1 LAKFDFMFNR
11 RLLYA
16 AIAACLGANAA
27 STDILIATVGP
38 MSGSNA
44 TFGEQLRRG
53 AEMAVA
59 DINAAGGINGER
71 LVLEVGDDAC
81 DAKQAVA
88 VAGQMAASG
97 VKFVAGHFC
106 SGSSIP
112 ASKIY
117 EEAGILQI
125 SPASTNPKFTDE
137 GGWNVARVCGRD
149 DAQGT
154 AAGMLLARTYQDRK
168 IAIIHD
174 KTAYGKGLADAA
186 QKSLRA
192 AGGRETLYDAYTPGA
207 RDYAALASKL
217 NDAAIDVVY
226 LGGSYAEGGLI
237 LRELRD
243 QGSQALMVSGD
254 AFVNDNF
261 WSITGPAGEGTIMT
275 FAPDP
280 LKLDAAKAVVER
292 FKAAD
297 YNPEGATLYAYAAIQ
312 AYQQAVT
319 AAGGAGDNKKLAE
332 WLRAGNT
339 LKTVLGDLALDGKGD
354 VRDAKFVWYRWHD
367 GQYAEAADLNN

>member
-1 LAKFDFMFNR
+1 MFNG

-27 STDILIATVGP
+27 SADILIATVGP
-38 MSGSNA
+38 MSGSYA
-44 TFGEQLRRG
+44 AFGEQLRRG

-59 DINAAGGINGER
+59 DINAAGGINGEK

-81 DAKQAVA
+81 DPKQAVA
-88 VAGQMAASG
+88 VAGQMASKG

-112 ASKIY
+112 ASKVY
-117 EEAGILQI
+117 EQAGILQI

-137 GGWNVARVCGRD
+137 GGWNVARLCGRD
-149 DAQGT
+149 DAQGV
-154 AAGMLLARTYQDRK
+154 AAGTLLARNYKNGR

-174 KTAYGKGLADAA
+174 NTAYGKGLADAT
-186 QKSLRA
+186 QKALRA
-192 AGGRETLYDAYTPGA
+192 AGGVETLYEAYTPGE
-207 RDYAALASKL
+207 RDYSDLVSKL
-217 NDAAIDVVY
+217 EDAAIEVVY
-226 LGGSYAEGGLI
+226 VGGSYAEGGLI
-237 LRELRD
+237 LRQLRE

-254 AFVNDNF
+254 AFVNDDF
-261 WSITGPAGEGTIMT
+261 WTITGPAGEGTLMT

-280 LKLDAAKAVVER
+280 LKLDAAKTVVER
-292 FKAAD
+292 FKSSD

-319 AAGGAGDNKKLAE
+319 AVGGAGDNKKLAE
-332 WLRAGNT
+332 WLRAGNP

-354 VRDAKFVWYRWHD
+354 IRDAKFVWYRWHD
-367 GQYAEAADLNN
+367 GRYAEAPALNN